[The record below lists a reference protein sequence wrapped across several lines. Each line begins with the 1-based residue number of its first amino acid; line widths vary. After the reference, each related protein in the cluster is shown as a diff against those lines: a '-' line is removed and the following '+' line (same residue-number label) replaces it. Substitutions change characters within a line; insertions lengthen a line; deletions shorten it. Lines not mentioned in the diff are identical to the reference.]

1 VRRSSGKVAG
11 GQLVTELLRG
21 APRREFSRGEI
32 IFHAGDEGTDVH
44 VVERGHVAIQVTT
57 PMGEVATV
65 TVLGP
70 GELFGEGALFSDD
83 ERRSAT
89 AVALESVETR
99 AVNRDAFERLR
110 TEDRGV
116 DDFLMTALTNRL
128 RDTTDH
134 LLEALFVGVETR
146 VLRRLLTLAEQ
157 YADENSDEIVLPVN
171 QEDVAS
177 MAGTTRPTANRVLR
191 AAEQEGL
198 IALGRARITII
209 DRSGI
214 AKRAR

>member
-21 APRREFSRGEI
+21 APHRNFGRGEV
-32 IFHAGDEGTDVH
+32 IFHAGDAGYDVH
-44 VVERGHVAIQVTT
+44 VVESGHVAIQLTT
-57 PMGEVATV
+57 PDGEVATV

-89 AVALESVETR
+89 AIALESVETR
-99 AVNRDAFERLR
+99 AVNRDAFETLR

-116 DDFLMTALTNRL
+116 DDFLMCALTTRL

-157 YADENSDEIVLPVN
+157 YADEGGDIVLPVS

-191 AAEQEGL
+191 GAEQDGL
-198 IALGRARITII
+198 IALGRGRITVL
-209 DRSGI
+209 DRTGI
-214 AKRAR
+214 EKRAR